1 MTNRKK
7 IAAGNWKMHK
17 TFAEGQGLTQ
27 EIRTMSE
34 TELMND
40 AQLLIFPPYIHLQGL
55 AKQLEGSK
63 IGIGAQNINQF
74 EQGAYTG
81 EVSASMLKSI
91 GIHYTLVGHS
101 ERRQYYNETNESC
114 AAKISIALKHNIVPV
129 YCIGE
134 TLAERE
140 ANEHFNIVETQ
151 LGALKGLSTEDI
163 SKCILAY
170 EPVWAIGTGVT
181 ASSAQANEMHVHIRK
196 VISDLFNENIA
207 QGISILYGG
216 SVKPDNAKELFAQ
229 SDIDGALIGGAA
241 LASRDFINI
250 AKSF

>member
-1 MTNRKK
+1 MKRKK

-17 TFAEGQGLTQ
+17 TLEEGQGLAH
-27 EIRTMSE
+27 EIRTMAASE
-34 TELMND
+34 IMND
-40 AQLLIFPPYIHLQGL
+40 AVLLIFPPYIHLQTL
-55 AKQLEGSK
+55 VKQLDGSG
-63 IGIGAQNINQF
+63 IGVGAQNMNQN

-81 EVSASMLKSI
+81 EISASMLKSI
-91 GIHYTLVGHS
+91 GVNYTLVGHS
-101 ERRQYYNETNESC
+101 ERRQYYNETNASC
-114 AAKISIALKHNIVPV
+114 AAKIQTALKHNITPV

-140 ANEHFNIVETQ
+140 AGNHFNVVEEQ
-151 LGALKGLSTEDI
+151 LSAMMELSIEQART
-163 SKCILAY
+163 CIIAY

-181 ASSAQANEMHVHIRK
+181 ASAEQANEMHVHIRK
-196 VISDLFNENIA
+196 VLSDMFSSELA

-216 SVKPDNAKELFAQ
+216 SVKPDNAKSLFAM

-241 LASRDFINI
+241 LASRDFIDI

>member
-1 MTNRKK
+1 MRKK

-17 TFAEGQGLTQ
+17 TFLEGQGLAQ
-27 EIRTMSE
+27 EIRTMAES
-34 TELMND
+34 ELMND
-40 AQLLIFPPYIHLQGL
+40 ATLLIFPPYIHLQSL
-55 AKQLEGSK
+55 AKQMEGSK
-63 IGIGAQNINQF
+63 IGVGAQNLNQN

-81 EVSASMLKSI
+81 EVSASMLTSI

-114 AAKISIALKHNIVPV
+114 AAKIKTALKHNIVPV

-140 ANEHFNIVETQ
+140 ANQHFNIVETQ
-151 LGALKGLSTEDI
+151 LKALTGLSNDEI
-163 SKCILAY
+163 SKCIIAY

-181 ASSAQANEMHVHIRK
+181 ASSAQANEMHIHIRK
-196 VISDLFNENIA
+196 VIAGLFDNTIA
-207 QGISILYGG
+207 QNISILYGG

-241 LASRDFINI
+241 LASKDFINI

>member
-1 MTNRKK
+1 MRKK

-17 TFAEGQGLTQ
+17 TLEEGQGLAQ

-34 TELMND
+34 TEVTNGATMM
-40 AQLLIFPPYIHLQGL
+40 IFPPYIHLQSI
-55 AKQLEGSK
+55 ARQMEGS
-63 IGIGAQNINQF
+63 GICVGAQNLNQN

-81 EVSASMLKSI
+81 EVSAGMLTSI
-91 GIHYTLVGHS
+91 GIKYVLVGHS

-114 AAKISIALKHNIVPV
+114 AAKIKTALKHNIVPV

-140 ANEHFNIVETQ
+140 SGEHFNIVKEQ
-151 LGALKGLSTEDI
+151 LNALNGLSSEEL
-163 SKCILAY
+163 SKCIIAY

-181 ASSAQANEMHVHIRK
+181 ATSAQANEMHIHIRN
-196 VISDLFNENIA
+196 VIAGLFNEKSA
-207 QGISILYGG
+207 QEISILYGG
-216 SVKPDNAKELFAQ
+216 SVKPDNAKELFSQ

>member
-1 MTNRKK
+1 MKRKK

-17 TFAEGQGLTQ
+17 TFEEGQGLVH
-27 EIRTMSE
+27 EIRTMAS

-40 AQLLIFPPYIHLQGL
+40 ALLLVFPPYIHLQSL
-55 AKQLEGSK
+55 AKQLEGSN
-63 IGIGAQNINQF
+63 IGIGAQNINEH

-81 EVSASMLKSI
+81 EISASMLTSI
-91 GIHYTLVGHS
+91 GIRYTLVGHS
-101 ERRQYYNETNESC
+101 ERRQYYNETNASC
-114 AAKISIALKHNIVPV
+114 ASKIQIALKHSITPV

-140 ANEHFNIVETQ
+140 SGNHFSVVEEQ
-151 LGALKGLSTEDI
+151 LTAIKGLSKEQV
-163 SKCILAY
+163 SACIIAY

-181 ASSAQANEMHVHIRK
+181 ANAEQANEMHIHIRK
-196 VISDLFNENIA
+196 CIADLSDNSVAE
-207 QGISILYGG
+207 GISILYGG
-216 SVKPDNAKELFAQ
+216 SVKPDNANSLFAM

-250 AKSF
+250 AKAF

>member
-1 MTNRKK
+1 
-7 IAAGNWKMHK
+7 MHK
-17 TFAEGQGLTQ
+17 TLEEGQGLAH
-27 EIRTMSE
+27 EIRTMAAS
-34 TELMND
+34 ELMND
-40 AQLLIFPPYIHLQGL
+40 AQLLIFPPYIHLQSL
-55 AKQLEGSK
+55 VKQLEGSNV
-63 IGIGAQNINQF
+63 GVGAQNLHQN

-81 EVSASMLKSI
+81 EVSASMLTSI
-91 GIHYTLVGHS
+91 GVKYVLVGHS

-114 AAKISIALKHNIVPV
+114 AAKIITALKHGIQPV

-140 ANEHFNIVETQ
+140 ANQHFNIVETQ
-151 LGALKGLSTEDI
+151 LNALKGLSDNDM
-163 SKCILAY
+163 SNCIIAY

-181 ASSAQANEMHVHIRK
+181 ASSAQANEMHLHIRQ
-196 VISDLFNENIA
+196 VLTTLFNTDIA
-207 QGISILYGG
+207 QNTSILYGG

>member
-17 TFAEGQGLTQ
+17 TFAEGQGLAQ

>member
-1 MTNRKK
+1 MKRKK

-17 TFAEGQGLTQ
+17 TFEEGQGLVH
-27 EIRTMSE
+27 EIRTMAS

-40 AQLLIFPPYIHLQGL
+40 ALLLVFPPYIHLQSL
-55 AKQLEGSK
+55 AKQLEGSN
-63 IGIGAQNINQF
+63 IGIGAQNINEH

-81 EVSASMLKSI
+81 EISASMLTSI
-91 GIHYTLVGHS
+91 GIRYTLVGHS
-101 ERRQYYNETNESC
+101 ERRQYYNETNDSC
-114 AAKISIALKHNIVPV
+114 AAKIQIALKHSITPV

-140 ANEHFNIVETQ
+140 SGNHFAVVEEQ
-151 LGALKGLSTEDI
+151 LTAIKGLSKEQV
-163 SKCILAY
+163 SACIIAY

-181 ASSAQANEMHVHIRK
+181 ASAEQANEMHIHIRK
-196 VISDLFNENIA
+196 CIADLSDNSVAE
-207 QGISILYGG
+207 GISILYGG
-216 SVKPDNAKELFAQ
+216 SVKPDNANSLFAM

-250 AKSF
+250 AKAF

>member
-1 MTNRKK
+1 MNRKK

-17 TFAEGQGLTQ
+17 TFTEGQGLVQ
-27 EIRTMSE
+27 EIRTMAE
-34 TELMND
+34 TELMNN
-40 AQLLIFPPYIHLQGL
+40 AQLLIFPPYIHLQSL
-55 AKQLEGSK
+55 AKQLEGSN
-63 IGIGAQNINQF
+63 IGIGAQNIHQN

-81 EVSASMLKSI
+81 EISAAMLTSI

-114 AAKISIALKHNIVPV
+114 AAKIVTALKHNIVPV

-140 ANEHFNIVETQ
+140 ANQHFSIVETQ
-151 LGALKGLSTEDI
+151 LGALKGLSNEGITI
-163 SKCILAY
+163 CIIAY

-181 ASSAQANEMHVHIRK
+181 ASSAQANEMHIHIRK
-196 VISDLFNENIA
+196 VIAGLFTENVA

-216 SVKPDNAKELFAQ
+216 SVKPENAKELFAQ